1 MKLMRRL
8 TDKKST
14 PRLILQSLPIIP
26 AAIAFVLYIASLL
39 PWRTEK
45 MARSVA
51 LVEKVSYYRICAD
64 GRTAVCFRNLG
75 DSCVPEG
82 MSVQASPETA
92 SKSYITGCWINRL
105 PLPASCRGLLLTP
118 NADCDDAGRVAM
130 SGMSL
135 QAMMRKKAGDVAAE
149 LERLEHKAEE
159 AGYYMRIH
167 NVNDDGYNIM
177 AAYTAALEK
186 NIWNGRELLK
196 ALRSAAAASRLTM
209 VRVTAYTLTAADT
222 AGNVSRRAC
231 LAVTPDG
238 NREFRLLQTAD
249 RRMPADAAALY
260 PHRWLTPAPA
270 AGDSVFAA
278 SIPGTSLY
286 GFKPAG
292 ARAGVYK
299 GAADGKAG
307 HDLPP
312 MLVADGSP
320 VFTAD
325 GRLAGFSIAG
335 RIVKPGV
342 FGFSLKN
349 LY

>member
-1 MKLMRRL
+1 M
-8 TDKKST
+8 
-14 PRLILQSLPIIP
+14 IL
-26 AAIAFVLYIASLL
+26 AAIAFVLYIVSLL

-64 GRTAVCFRNLG
+64 GRTAVCFRSLG
-75 DSCVPEG
+75 DSCMPEG
-82 MSVQASPETA
+82 MSVKASPEIT
-92 SKSYITGCWINRL
+92 SKSYVTSCWVNRL
-105 PLPASCRGLLLTP
+105 PLLASCQGLLLTP
-118 NADCDDAGRVAM
+118 NADCADAGRVAM

-135 QAMMRKKAGDVAAE
+135 QAMMRRKADDVAAE
-149 LERLEHKAEE
+149 LKRLEHKAEE

-186 NIWNGRELLK
+186 SVVNGRELLK
-196 ALRSAAAASRLTM
+196 ALRAAASASRLTM
-209 VRVTAYTLTAADT
+209 VRVTAYTLIAADT
-222 AGNVSRRAC
+222 AGNVSRKAC

-249 RRMPADAAALY
+249 REMPADADALY
-260 PHRWLTPAPA
+260 LHRWLTPSPA

-278 SIPGTSLY
+278 SIPGISLY
-286 GFKPAG
+286 GFKPG
-292 ARAGVYK
+292 KARAEVYG
-299 GAADGKAG
+299 GAADGKSG

-320 VFTAD
+320 VFTSG
-325 GRLAGFSIAG
+325 GRLIGFNLAG
-335 RIVKPGV
+335 RIVKPSA

-349 LY
+349 LH